1 MSKKGE
7 NIFKRKDG
15 RWEAR
20 YVKGYTISGKIIYGF
35 CYGRTYKEAK
45 TKVFEKRME
54 LYAQGD
60 HLSGGDRPFFAFFG
74 AEWLKY
80 QREKV
85 RDSTYIKYENILN
98 KQILPFFGE
107 KALPEICTPMVDEFR
122 MELLDGRGLAPKTV
136 KDILAE
142 FNMILKFAAKR
153 RPGDVRDIEINYPKM
168 PRSEI
173 RVLNLEEQ
181 RRLIDYLKRDM
192 DACKFGTLLAL
203 LTGMRIGE
211 LCALRWSNIS
221 LADRTIRVDAT
232 MQRLRNLDAT
242 SDRKTLVAIGSPKSD
257 TSARLIPMSDSAFE
271 LCAAY
276 PLRRAS
282 GFVLTGT
289 ERYMEPRAL
298 QRHMERYAR
307 DCDLAGVHFHTL
319 RHTFATRCVE
329 AGFELKSLS
338 EVLGH
343 ANTTITL
350 ERYVHSSL
358 ELKRRNMNKL
368 SKVGL

>member
-60 HLSGGDRPFFAFFG
+60 HLSGGDRPFFASFG

-122 MELLDGRGLAPKTV
+122 MELLDGRGLVQVLAAVREGVAPAT
-136 KDILAE
+136 
-142 FNMILKFAAKR
+142 
-153 RPGDVRDIEINYPKM
+153 
-168 PRSEI
+168 
-173 RVLNLEEQ
+173 
-181 RRLIDYLKRDM
+181 
-192 DACKFGTLLAL
+192 FGTSRS
-203 LTGMRIGE
+203 TTRR
-211 LCALRWSNIS
+211 CR
-221 LADRTIRVDAT
+221 
-232 MQRLRNLDAT
+232 
-242 SDRKTLVAIGSPKSD
+242 
-257 TSARLIPMSDSAFE
+257 
-271 LCAAY
+271 AA
-276 PLRRAS
+276 
-282 GFVLTGT
+282 
-289 ERYMEPRAL
+289 
-298 QRHMERYAR
+298 RYA
-307 DCDLAGVHFHTL
+307 C
-319 RHTFATRCVE
+319 
-329 AGFELKSLS
+329 
-338 EVLGH
+338 
-343 ANTTITL
+343 
-350 ERYVHSSL
+350 
-358 ELKRRNMNKL
+358 
-368 SKVGL
+368 